1 MMEQEEVQANSLSFG
16 QVSQEQIEGPPFPY
30 WNRVTVKV
38 SEAIGI
44 IAMSIIAL
52 ILLIELLR
60 AQARI
65 RELQQKFGEQAAR

>member
-1 MMEQEEVQANSLSFG
+1 MEQEQVQADSPPLG
-16 QVSQEQIEGPPFPY
+16 QVSEEQIEGPPFPY

-44 IAMSIIAL
+44 IAMSIMAL

-60 AQARI
+60 AQAHI
-65 RELQQKFGEQAAR
+65 RELQQKLSLRSAR

>member
-1 MMEQEEVQANSLSFG
+1 MMEQEQIQADSLSLG
-16 QVSQEQIEGPPFPY
+16 EVSEEKAEGPPFPY

-44 IAMSIIAL
+44 IAMSIMAL

-65 RELQQKFGEQAAR
+65 RELQEKQGQQEER